1 MNAKGKLPEP
11 PEPEIQHGS
20 VRGRIKDERMKRSI
34 KQHPQ
39 RDEPVL
45 DSVEPE
51 DLPPARAPRK
61 QR

>member
-1 MNAKGKLPEP
+1 MF
-11 PEPEIQHGS
+11 
-20 VRGRIKDERMKRSI
+20 RDRMKRSI

-39 RDEPVL
+39 RDEPAL

-61 QR
+61 QK

>member
-1 MNAKGKLPEP
+1 MNAEKKLPEP

-20 VRGRIKDERMKRSI
+20 VRSRTRDDRMKRSI

-39 RDEPVL
+39 RDQPAL